1 MRIQTKEDDQM
12 NPKYK
17 PLFEPFTFKSGVTI
31 NNRIAVAPM
40 THYASNEDGTISEA
54 ELDYIIPRS
63 KEMGMVITA
72 CANVT
77 PDGKAFPGQPAI
89 HDDSNIP
96 GLKKLAQAI
105 QAQGAKAVVQIHHGG
120 IECP

>member
-31 NNRIAVAPM
+31 DNRIAVAPM

-77 PDGKAFPGQPAI
+77 PDGKAFPGSRP
-89 HDDSNIP
+89 SMTIP
-96 GLKKLAQAI
+96 TFQ
-105 QAQGAKAVVQIHHGG
+105 V
-120 IECP
+120 